1 MKKTILSSI
10 LTAAC
15 WLLSSVAFA
24 QCPNTTGNYEFSI
37 TNDARTITIKARN
50 TTATIRSSYVNPAIN
65 GNFVGLVFGIKW
77 SAKSDIILYKNSS
90 VEPFDI
96 VPSGGILQKNGFSF
110 QSYGDEA
117 KELPLLSKE
126 WMAGEWNV
134 IATIPYT
141 GSLANGDKFE
151 LAECG
156 FDMTTNPYFAQMDKQ
171 GNYGQFAPNLLRNDQ
186 AVANLAVANAVI
198 VYPNP
203 TSGDLFVDVSSSTV
217 TRATFK
223 VMDMTGKTVKTIQ
236 SDLVEGLNKITVN
249 VGDVANGMYM
259 LKVVDGKSLNYA
271 STFNKQ

>member
-1 MKKTILSSI
+1 MKKIIFATFALISS
-10 LTAAC
+10 LN
-15 WLLSSVAFA
+15 VFG
-24 QCPNTTGNYEFSI
+24 QCPNTTGNYEYLIS
-37 TNDARTITIKARN
+37 NDAKNITIKARN
-50 TTATIRSSYVNPAIN
+50 TTGTIRSSYVNPAIN

-77 SAKSDIILYKNSS
+77 SAKSDIVLYKNSS
-90 VEPFDI
+90 VAPFDI
-96 VPSGGILQKNGFSF
+96 VPSGGILAKNGFSF

-117 KELPLLSKE
+117 KELPMLSKE

-156 FDMTTNPYFAQMDKQ
+156 FDLTTNPYFAQMDMQ
-171 GNYGQFAPNLLRNDQ
+171 GNYGQFAPNLVRNGSQ
-186 AVANLAVANAVI
+186 PAGIAVANAVI

-203 TSGDLFVDVSSSTV
+203 TSGDLFVDVSSATV

-249 VGDVANGMYM
+249 VGEIANGMYM

-271 STFNKQ
+271 QTFNKQ